1 MLTLIKLIFRSKNT
15 IEISA
20 VTLLSEDIKLWSDNK
35 VANNPYCIDIQEW
48 SAKIWPSYQF
58 IQFSFFWYAEEG
70 SDQNFQIF
78 WETNSQTEIDKKEDK
93 LPMETILFR
102 SVHMKNKKHS
112 LQLIPSLVVVYDH
125 FSKTAKLLSFCAAD
139 NRVLSPVLRIHN
151 RFGGMRDLAIF
162 YGDTRDAS

>member
-1 MLTLIKLIFRSKNT
+1 MLTLIKLNFRSKNN

-20 VTLLSEDIKLWSDNK
+20 VTLLSEDIKLWSDNM

-48 SAKIWPSYQF
+48 SAKIWPSHQF

-112 LQLIPSLVVVYDH
+112 LQ
-125 FSKTAKLLSFCAAD
+125 
-139 NRVLSPVLRIHN
+139 
-151 RFGGMRDLAIF
+151 
-162 YGDTRDAS
+162 